1 MSESVDP
8 LSRIVKH
15 LDAGSPPADQAA
27 SCATIAILCSQ
38 PTPPENLDGVSA
50 KLLNLVSCSEEGVKP
65 NAIAAIS
72 AALEISEQF
81 CKEAIAGGAAQKLV
95 SLLTATDAASTGTA
109 SSTDQQKKTE
119 VSASRQII
127 LNSLTALGGL
137 GECSE
142 EGLTSVLNAGGVP
155 AVVAYCKPGNGDV
168 IVQEAAV
175 DAICKLMS
183 TGSGAKEA
191 AEQAGIVSK
200 LAKLLSTDQKD
211 AEITVRALLGLGM
224 IMAGSKHAQLELA
237 SAPGAV
243 GALLTLMR
251 QGDDGDIQHI
261 AAGLFSGLASAPAAK
276 DALAAAMR
284 DAQKKAEANAKY
296 VR

>member
-15 LDAGSPPADQAA
+15 LDTGAAPADQAA
-27 SCATIAILCSQ
+27 ACATIAILCSQ
-38 PTPPENLDGVSA
+38 PTPPKSLDGVCS
-50 KLLNLVSCSEEGVKP
+50 KLLNLVAGSEEGVKP

-72 AALEISEQF
+72 AALEVSEQF
-81 CKEAIAGGAAQKLV
+81 YKDAIAGGAAQKLV
-95 SLLTATDAASTGTA
+95 SLLTATADASTA
-109 SSTDQQKKTE
+109 SITDQEKQPDVT
-119 VSASRQII
+119 ASRQII

-142 EGLTSVLNAGGVP
+142 EGLTSVLEAGGVP
-155 AVVAYCKPGNGDV
+155 AVVAYCSSEHDV
-168 IVQEAAV
+168 LVQEAAV
-175 DAICKLMS
+175 DSICKLMS
-183 TGSGAKEA
+183 SGSGAKEA
-191 AEQAGIVSK
+191 AEKAGIVSE
-200 LAKLLSTDQKD
+200 LAKLLSTDQKK
-211 AEITVRALLGLGM
+211 AEVTVRALLGLGM
-224 IMAGSKHAQLELA
+224 VMAGSKHAQLELA

-243 GALLTLMR
+243 GAIISLMR

-284 DAQKKAEANAKY
+284 EAQKKAEAHAKY
-296 VR
+296 VT